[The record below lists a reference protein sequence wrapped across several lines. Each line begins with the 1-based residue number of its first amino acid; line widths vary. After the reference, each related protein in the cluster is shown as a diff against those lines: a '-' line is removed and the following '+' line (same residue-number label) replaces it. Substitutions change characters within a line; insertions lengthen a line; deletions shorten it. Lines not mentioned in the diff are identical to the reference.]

1 MTNLDNILSQV
12 IKPARYTGGEWNIA
26 TTKDWGETSVR
37 IALSYPDLYEL
48 GMSTLAIHILYE
60 LLNSQPD
67 VLAERVFAPWPDM
80 ATQLGSNGIP
90 LFSLESKHPLKDFD
104 IIGFSLG
111 YELTYTN
118 VLNMLYLARIPILAS
133 ERGDSHPLVIAGGSC
148 ALNPEPMADFIDG
161 FVIGDGEEVALELV
175 HCFRDW
181 KSDGAPR
188 EGLLRRLAQV
198 PGIYVPSLY
207 QVAYEASGLFQSITP
222 LVTEASPRIERRLV
236 IKLPP
241 PPTKPVVPY
250 IEITH
255 DRGAVE
261 IQRGCSRGC
270 RFCQAGN
277 IYRPVRERPLE
288 EVLKTVGDL
297 IANCGYNEFSLV
309 SLSTSDYPQ
318 IDDLVASLFQRYQ
331 DQNLIL
337 SLPSLR
343 IDNISLRLLDSL
355 ATHKRTGL
363 TFAPEAGSTRLRK
376 AVNKNTAEDT
386 ILGTA
391 TEAFSHGW
399 NALKL
404 YFMFGLPTETR
415 DDIEAIASLIDK
427 ISSLGKRTRGRRP
440 QIRVSL
446 STFVPKPHTPFQ
458 WAAQEGETQLNAK
471 IELLKQRLHHKE
483 VRLSWNEP
491 KLSQLEAA
499 MSRGDRRLGRVI
511 HHAWQLGNKF
521 DGWTEHFNYENWLR
535 AFQETGLEPDCYAQ
549 RELPLDE
556 PLPWAHID
564 IGVTQA
570 FLKREFKNA
579 LKNQETPD
587 CRYRDCSACGLQ
599 RHHPACRQKHAEVT
613 QARRE
618 SSLSPD

>member
-1 MTNLDNILSQV
+1 V

-26 TTKDWGETSVR
+26 TKDWGKTPIR

-80 ATQLGSNGIP
+80 AAQLRSKGIP

-118 VLNMLYLARIPILAS
+118 LLNMIYLARIPLLAS
-133 ERGDSHPLVIAGGSC
+133 ERNYSHPLVIAGGSC

-161 FVIGDGEEVALELV
+161 FVIGDGEEAVLELV
-175 HCFRDW
+175 SRFRDW
-181 KSDGAPR
+181 KEERSPR
-188 EGLLRRLAQV
+188 EELLRRLAQI
-198 PGIYVPSLY
+198 PGIYIPSLY

-222 LVTEASPRIERRLV
+222 TVTEANLHIERRIV
-236 IKLPP
+236 AKLPP

-277 IYRPVRERPLE
+277 IYRPVRERPPE
-288 EVLKTVGDL
+288 EVLRAVGEL

-309 SLSTSDYPQ
+309 SLSTSDYHHLNE
-318 IDDLVASLFQRYQ
+318 LVACLFQRYQ
-331 DQNLIL
+331 GQNLVL

-343 IDNISLRLLDSL
+343 IDNLSLSLLDSL

-363 TFAPEAGSTRLRK
+363 TFAPEAGSQRLRK
-376 AVNKNTAEDT
+376 VINKNTSEDT
-386 ILGTA
+386 ILETA
-391 TEAFSHGW
+391 AEAFSRGW

-404 YFMFGLPTETR
+404 YFMLGLPTETR

-427 ISSLGKRTRGRRP
+427 ISSLGKRTKGRRP

-458 WAAQEGETQLNAK
+458 WVAQEGEQQLNAK
-471 IELLKQRLHHKE
+471 IELLKQRLRCKE

-511 HHAWQLGNKF
+511 HRAWQLGNVF
-521 DGWTEHFNYENWLR
+521 DGWSEHLNYENWLH
-535 AFQETGLEPDCYAQ
+535 AFQETGLEPGFYAQ

-564 IGVTQA
+564 IGLTQA
-570 FLKREFKNA
+570 FLKREHKNA

-599 RHHPACRQKHAEVT
+599 HRHPACRRKHTALK
-613 QARRE
+613 QARQE